1 VIWRERSRRAAPFL
15 IVSAS
20 GLALAW
26 IIVALFLFPSSAVA
40 DEGPVP
46 NMIGLTWA
54 DAAARLGAAG
64 FKAAR
69 GEARYHA
76 SAPPSTILS
85 QNPPAGSVQTKGTT
99 VILDVSR
106 GQRRATVP
114 SVTGMTREQASAA
127 LVKAGFDLGDV
138 TEQESQQPRGAVLAS
153 SPVAGQVA
161 VLPSSV
167 NLAVSRGPADVGVPD
182 LLMQNVVQ
190 ARLVL
195 EQLGFTVG
203 TVTFDSTASEPPGSV
218 IGQSPASGQ
227 RVPGGSKVDL
237 KIAGRELRP

>member
-1 VIWRERSRRAAPFL
+1 VTWRVRARLAAPYL

-26 IIVALFLFPSSAVA
+26 IVVALFIFPSNAVA

-54 DAAARLGAAG
+54 DASARLGAAG
-64 FKAAR
+64 FKAAK
-69 GEARYHA
+69 GETRYHA

-99 VILDVSR
+99 VILDISL

-114 SVTGMTREQASAA
+114 AVTGMTRDSATAA
-127 LVKAGFDLGDV
+127 LAKAGFDLGDV
-138 TEQESQQPRGAVLAS
+138 TEQESQQPRGTVLAS
-153 SPVAGQVA
+153 SPIAGQVA

-190 ARLVL
+190 AQLVL
-195 EQLGFTVG
+195 EQLGFAVG
-203 TVTFDSTASEPPGSV
+203 TVTFDSTATEPPGSV
-218 IGQSPASGQ
+218 IGQSPAAGQ
-227 RVPGGSKVDL
+227 TVPGGSKVDL
-237 KIAGRELRP
+237 KVAGRELKP